1 MIIKIEALNYR
12 CLEYI
17 SQDVKGFELLIGPNA
32 SGKTTFL
39 DVIAFLS
46 TMVKDGF
53 ESALKERS
61 NSHEDLLFKKQ
72 GQGFELAVELKIP
85 DEISKQIARKD
96 LNVLRYEVSV
106 GYDESGKGGFVIR
119 EEKVLLI
126 MKKDTTQK
134 EFDLFPY
141 YISPPK
147 TIMTRSGE
155 KGTQILVSKVPHGND
170 NFSSEKYEK
179 AGKGWV
185 PSFKFGNLKSALGNL
200 PADNER
206 FPASNWLKEYLANG
220 VQNFMLDSLSIRKAS
235 PPSKIRGFE
244 LNGSNLPWVVKRL
257 KNNPERF
264 SMWISHLQTAL
275 PELKNIKA
283 VERPDDKYCYLVY
296 EYNQGFEI
304 PSWMVSDG
312 TLRLTAL
319 TLPAYLPDSTG
330 IFMVEEPENGIH
342 PNAVQTVFDSLSS
355 VYSGQVFL
363 ASHSPVILSLADPGS
378 VLCFSKCD
386 NGGTSIVRGSQH
398 PQLKNWHGEISF
410 EALFASG
417 VLG

>member
-1 MIIKIEALNYR
+1 MIIRIEALNYR

-17 SQDVKGFELLIGPNA
+17 SQDVKSFELLIGPNA

-53 ESALKERS
+53 ESALNERT
-61 NSHEDLLFKKQ
+61 NNHEELLFKKQ
-72 GQGFELAVELKIP
+72 GQGFELAIELKIP
-85 DEISKQIARKD
+85 DEISSQIAKKD
-96 LNVLRYEVSV
+96 LSILRYEVSV

-119 EEKVLLI
+119 EEKVLLV
-126 MKKDTTQK
+126 MEKNEAHK
-134 EFDLFPY
+134 EVDLFPN
-141 YISPPK
+141 YIFPPK

-155 KGTQILVSKVPHGND
+155 KGTQALVSKGQHGND
-170 NFSSEKYEK
+170 NFYSEKYEK
-179 AGKGWV
+179 TGSRWV

-200 PADNER
+200 PADNKL

-220 VQNFMLDSLSIRKAS
+220 VQNFMLDSLAIRKAS
-235 PPSKIRGFE
+235 PPSMIRGFE

-257 KNNPERF
+257 KNDPERF
-264 SMWISHLQTAL
+264 AMWIAHLQTAL
-275 PELKNIKA
+275 PELKDIKA
-283 VERPDDKYCYLVY
+283 VDRPDDKYCYLIY
-296 EYNQGFEI
+296 EYNQGFEV

-355 VYSGQVFL
+355 VYDGQVFL
-363 ASHSPVILSLADPGS
+363 ASHSPVILGLANPDS
-378 VLCFSKCD
+378 VLCFSKCE
-386 NGGTSIVRGSQH
+386 NGAASIVRGSQH
-398 PQLKNWHGEISF
+398 PQLKNWHGEINF
-410 EALFASG
+410 ETLFANG